1 MTEIINEE
9 VLVFK
14 VGQRVFDYMFGWGR
28 VVRIDK
34 ISEDITVSFDRFLQ
48 YFYYTKSGHLY
59 FDEEVSLR
67 TTLSTKKYLLDG
79 ISIEEQLRYEDYIGK
94 WGKFKIDKNAFI
106 ISKLD
111 SVKYTDY
118 HIEFKCDFGESNMF
132 EPLTD
137 EEIKVLKLY
146 DK

>member
-48 YFYYTKSGHLY
+48 YFYYTKSGRLY

-111 SVKYTDY
+111 NVKYTDY
-118 HIEFKCDFGESNMF
+118 HIEFKCDFGEFDMF
-132 EPLTD
+132 EPLTN
-137 EEIKVLKLY
+137 EEIKVLKLD